1 MIITEFVFNAPKCL
15 VEAEKILDDI
25 DKRGEN
31 YFDYL
36 DNEEVMNAMR
46 IFCKKPM
53 MKEEE

>member
-1 MIITEFVFNAPKCL
+1 MTEFVFNAHKCL